1 MTRQPDP
8 GFDPRI
14 ADWLETDPDHAPA
27 EVLRTV
33 ESALPSIPQRRAL
46 RLPWRNLPMNKLVP
60 IGATIL
66 LLAALG
72 AGAIA
77 VGSRPSTTTPTPAPT
92 VPAAV
97 EASTSPGVTALG
109 YIAARDKVCK
119 AATARAEPVKAR
131 YEPLYDNEATA
142 AQKDDAIAGVRDFVT
157 LASQFTDEL
166 AALEAPPELVA
177 EHAANVAN
185 YRDILIL
192 IRRSLALHDE
202 GKTEEALAVDL
213 ATNGI
218 ARQMEAFEGRHGLTP
233 CP

>member
-1 MTRQPDP
+1 MTRQNDP

-14 ADWLETDPDHAPA
+14 ADWLEADPDHAPP

-33 ESALPSIPQRRAL
+33 ESALPSIPQRRVL
-46 RLPWRNLPMNKLVP
+46 RLPWRNLRMNKLAP

-72 AGAIA
+72 AGAVA

-92 VPAAV
+92 APAAV
-97 EASTSPGVTALG
+97 QASTSPGVTALG

-131 YEPLYDNEATA
+131 VGPLYDNAATP
-142 AQKDDAIAGVRDFVT
+142 AQKADAIAAVRDFVT

-166 AALEAPPELVA
+166 AALDAPPELVA

-192 IRRSLALHDE
+192 IRRSLALHDA
-202 GKTEEALAVDL
+202 GKTADALAVDL
-213 ATNGI
+213 ATDGI
-218 ARQMEAFEGRHGLTP
+218 AKQVGAFEGRHGLAP

>member
-1 MTRQPDP
+1 MTRHNDP

-14 ADWLETDPDHAPA
+14 ADWLEADPDHAPP

-33 ESALPSIPQRRAL
+33 ESALPSIPQRRVL
-46 RLPWRNLPMNKLVP
+46 RLPWRNLPMNRPVLVL
-60 IGATIL
+60 ATVG

-72 AGAIA
+72 IGAVT

-92 VPAAV
+92 APAAV
-97 EASTSPGVTALG
+97 EATTSPGVTALD
-109 YIAARDKVCK
+109 YIAARNKVCK

-131 YEPLYDNEATA
+131 YEPLYDNAATA

-166 AALEAPPELVA
+166 AALDTPPELVA

-202 GKTEEALAVDL
+202 GKTAEALAVDF
-213 ATNGI
+213 ATDGI
-218 ARQMEAFEGRHGLTP
+218 ARQMEAFESRHGLTP